1 MFAYCLNNPVNR
13 VDCDGYDAIWIQ
25 EGNSAAGAGHSGL
38 LVEDEASGQWYYF
51 YWGPEDETPRM
62 ELITGVKNGSYV
74 QEIITNGADLRDIDM
89 LRTILAA
96 AGGKA
101 GARAEKITDTYYFE
115 GDYTA
120 TLVAIRNMAN
130 SGEKYNLLT
139 NNCVQKIIT
148 AFSASDSRFG
158 MVSYGIE
165 NYLIPDRAVY
175 KVAMLPSNK
184 NSYPWKL
191 ALYNL
196 FLE

>member
-1 MFAYCLNNPVNR
+1 M
-13 VDCDGYDAIWIQ
+13 
-25 EGNSAAGAGHSGL
+25 
-38 LVEDEASGQWYYF
+38 EDEESGQWYYF
-51 YWGPEDETPRM
+51 YWGPEDETPSM
-62 ELITGVKNGSYV
+62 ELVTGVENGSYV
-74 QEIITNGADLRDIDM
+74 QEITTNGADLRDIDM

-101 GARAEKITDTYYFE
+101 GARAEKITDIYYFE

-120 TLVAIRNMAN
+120 TLVAIRDMAN

-139 NNCVQKIIT
+139 NNCVQKTIT

-165 NYLIPDRAVY
+165 NYLIPDRAVH

-191 ALYNL
+191 ALYNM